1 MLATSPAVRRPN
13 PVEPGV
19 GPQVINMPVRPLRHL
34 LMVRDAGPQA
44 SRPQGAADVNVETS
58 TQFEW
63 TEFPD
68 LNPLLARTKE
78 N

>member
-1 MLATSPAVRRPN
+1 MLATGPAVRRPN

-19 GPQVINMPVRPLRHL
+19 GPQVINMPVRSLRPL

-44 SRPQGAADVNVETS
+44 SWPQGAADVNVEAS
-58 TQFEW
+58 THFEW
-63 TEFPD
+63 TEFPN

>member
-1 MLATSPAVRRPN
+1 MLATGWARRRPN

-19 GPQVINMPVRPLRHL
+19 GPQIVNMPVRSLRHL
-34 LMVRDAGPQA
+34 LMVCNTGLQA
-44 SRPQGAADVNVETS
+44 TRTQGAADVNIETS

>member
-1 MLATSPAVRRPN
+1 MLATGPAMRRPN
-13 PVEPGV
+13 PVEPRV
-19 GPQVINMPVRPLRHL
+19 RPQKINMPVRSVRHL

-44 SRPQGAADVNVETS
+44 SRPQGAADVNVEAS

-63 TEFPD
+63 TEFPN